1 MDNPLLSYIDVRHPN
16 LLPSNLIVGEAQD
29 LSPWLVRAN
38 SLVPMRDASV
48 DSVFQGRVVHLL
60 VEEPRVEVWPTD
72 QAEVESI
79 NSPEVE
85 AEQGEGDMIIRR
97 TMTVDWFLLGARLTT
112 QQQLT

>member
-1 MDNPLLSYIDVRHPN
+1 MSYIDVRHPN

-60 VEEPRVEVWPTD
+60 VEEARVEVWPTD

-79 NSPEVE
+79 NSSEIYAYFFLVVFIDIVIT
-85 AEQGEGDMIIRR
+85 GN
-97 TMTVDWFLLGARLTT
+97 TVGLYD
-112 QQQLT
+112 